1 MPGSTGSPA
10 PRSRNAGARSASA
23 SRSARPRPRSPR
35 TSPPASGSAPA
46 WRSPRSTARACCS
59 STSPPRASTC
69 AAAGSSGSSSRTRRT
84 RVSRSSSPPT
94 SSRRSSTATGRPS
107 STPGGSSPTRSPRS
121 SASATPTATAS
132 RSRCRPQR
140 ETPRRGRSAR
150 SPARWRRPR
159 AASRS
164 AFRRSSRRLVA
175 ELAATGT
182 FDPRPVS
189 TRAELQRALV
199 SGRASVAIVIPPD
212 FDRAL
217 LRGTEGG
224 RPPEIQVLYDGGE
237 AVLAGNAEGFLRA
250 QLAHTGATL
259 ATTDLSRRPVPGQA
273 GVDVVTRAL
282 FNPTLD
288 GTRFMVS
295 GTFGFVLSFL
305 TTLITAVSIVNERLA
320 GTFEQL
326 QVTPATSLEIF
337 LGKILPLGAVF
348 ALDVLLMALV
358 AGFALGV
365 WPQGN
370 ILFFLVVS
378 TFYVL
383 VSLALGL
390 LFSATSSTAAEAVQ
404 KTVVFSIPLVQLSGF
419 AFPIRNMPAFF
430 RWLTELFPATH
441 YIRLSRAI
449 YLRAEGPT
457 ALLPEIGFLVLFGA
471 VLIVLALRSLETRA

>member
-1 MPGSTGSPA
+1 MSWRRLWTLIRREVRATLRDPFTATILIAVPLGALLIFGFVLSTSVKHLSLA
-10 PRSRNAGARSASA
+10 VLDADDSVA
-23 SRSARPRPRSPR
+23 SRRI
-35 TSPPASGSAPA
+35 
-46 WRSPRSTARACCS
+46 
-59 STSPPRASTC
+59 
-69 AAAGSSGSSSRTRRT
+69 
-84 RVSRSSSPPT
+84 
-94 SSRRSSTATGRPS
+94 
-107 STPGGSSPTRSPRS
+107 
-121 SASATPTATAS
+121 
-132 RSRCRPQR
+132 
-140 ETPRRGRSAR
+140 
-150 SPARWRRPR
+150 
-159 AASRS
+159 
-164 AFRRSSRRLVA
+164 VA

-182 FDPRPVS
+182 FDPRHVA
-189 TRAELQRALV
+189 TRAAIDRALV

-217 LRGTEGG
+217 RRAAVGG
-224 RPPEIQVLYDGGE
+224 RPPQIQLLYDGGE

-250 QLAHTGATL
+250 QLAAAGATL
-259 ATTDLSRRPVPGQA
+259 AATNVSRQPTPAPEGRP

-348 ALDVLLMALV
+348 ALDVVLMTLV
-358 AGFALGV
+358 AGFVLGV
-365 WPQGN
+365 WPQGSVV
-370 ILFFLVVS
+370 FFLVVS
-378 TFYVL
+378 AFYVL

-390 LFSATSSTAAEAVQ
+390 IISATSATAAEAVQ

-449 YLRAEGPT
+449 YLRAEGPV
-457 ALLPEIGFLVLFGA
+457 ALLPEIGFLLLFGA